1 MRALTGGSGGVN
13 GGDAPL
19 VAGVDEVGRG
29 PLAGPVVV
37 GAVILNPGEPIQG
50 LTDSKRL
57 TARRREDLAM
67 AIRVRA
73 SAWSLVH
80 AEPAE
85 IDARNIL
92 QCTLD
97 AMREAVAALPLAPA
111 HVRVDGNRCPE
122 LPCPATAVV
131 GGDLSEPAISAAAIL
146 AKVERDRVMRELDAV
161 YPGYGFA
168 RHKGYPTA
176 RHVEALRQLGASA
189 VHRRS
194 FAPVRAVLT
203 QPELALD
210 DPEQDERRRQ

>member
-1 MRALTGGSGGVN
+1 MRTRTGGSARARV
-13 GGDAPL
+13 GDEPL

-37 GAVILNPGEPIQG
+37 GAVILDSRRSIPG

-57 TARRREDLAM
+57 SARRREALAIT
-67 AIRVRA
+67 IRDRA
-73 SAWSLVH
+73 LAWSLVQ

-97 AMREAVAALPLAPA
+97 AMREAVSGLPLAPERA
-111 HVRVDGNRCPE
+111 LVDGNRCPE

-131 GGDLSEPAISAAAIL
+131 GGDLSEAAISAAAIL
-146 AKVERDRVMRELDAV
+146 AKVARDRVMQDLDAV

-168 RHKGYPTA
+168 RHKGYATA
-176 RHVEALRQLGASA
+176 EHRDALRRLGASD

-194 FAPVRAVLT
+194 FAPVRAALSPSDLT
-203 QPELALD
+203 AD
-210 DPEQDERRRQ
+210 DPESY